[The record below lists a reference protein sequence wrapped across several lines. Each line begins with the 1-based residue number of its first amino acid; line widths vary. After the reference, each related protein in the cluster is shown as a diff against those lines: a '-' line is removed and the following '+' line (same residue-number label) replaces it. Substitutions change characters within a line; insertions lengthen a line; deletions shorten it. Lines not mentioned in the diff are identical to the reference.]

1 MRLVSALLK
10 TLLAGELRAHPGRVA
25 LSVIAIAIGVAMGY
39 AVHLINHAALAE
51 FSQATRSLMG
61 AADLEIRGPRT
72 GFDETVYARIAS
84 LPQVA
89 EASPVVE
96 VEARLPG
103 QQEALRLFGIDA
115 FRAVAVNPGLVG
127 QPAAKEA
134 DGEPQRLDL
143 FDPSA
148 VFLSPAALAWLGLKP
163 GDTLTVQTGLD
174 TVALRVAGSLPAAGE
189 GLRFAVMDIGAAQ
202 WRFGRIGLI
211 QRIDLKLAPGVDANA
226 FRRTLPPLLPAGV
239 AAFAP
244 EDKLRV
250 TATLSRAYRVNL
262 DVLALVALFT
272 GAFLVFS
279 TQALSVIRRRTQL
292 ALLRALG
299 MTRGGLSRM
308 LLAEGAAQ
316 GLAGAVLGIVLGLG
330 LAAAVLRY
338 WGGDLGGGYF
348 PGVRPTLHASVASA
362 LGFAALGIAAS
373 LAGSLAPAWEAARA
387 RPAQALKAGDEETV
401 LRRLSTPWPALGII
415 VAGAALTQAK
425 PVAGLPVFGYVSVAL
440 LLVGAI
446 LLMPRLA
453 HWTFAILPSVRHAV
467 PHLAFAQLAGA
478 PGRASIGL
486 AGILA
491 SFSLMAAM
499 AIMVASFRD
508 SVDRWLNAVLPAQ
521 LYLRTSDT
529 GDTGF
534 FPDAERA
541 AIAATPGV
549 ARVEFAR
556 ANQILLNPRRPAV
569 ALIARPIDKRHP
581 EARLALTGPPV
592 EPRAGEPPPVWV
604 SEAMTDLYGMRTGE
618 RVMLPIAGRQVAFTV
633 AGVWRDYVR
642 QNGAVVIDLD
652 DYQRA
657 SGDSRIT
664 DAALWLAP
672 GATTEAVAERLRERL
687 AQRAGHLDITTP
699 GAMREAG
706 LRAFDRS
713 FAVTYLLEAVAI
725 AIGLFGIAA
734 SFSAQ
739 ALARSREFG
748 VLRHVGVT
756 RSQIGAMLALEG
768 ALLASLGVVAG
779 CVLGWAIALI
789 LVHVVNPQSF
799 HWTMDLS
806 MPWRLLA
813 ALALALIAAASL
825 TALASGRRA
834 MSAGAI
840 HAVRED
846 W

>member
-84 LPQVA
+84 LPQA
-89 EASPVVE
+89 
-96 VEARLPG
+96 
-103 QQEALRLFGIDA
+103 
-115 FRAVAVNPGLVG
+115 
-127 QPAAKEA
+127 
-134 DGEPQRLDL
+134 RLDL

-163 GDTLTVQTGLD
+163 GDTLTVQAGLD

-581 EARLALTGPPV
+581 EARLALTGSPA
-592 EPRAGEPPPVWV
+592 RGSTGGPPPVWV

>member
-1 MRLVSALLK
+1 
-10 TLLAGELRAHPGRVA
+10 
-25 LSVIAIAIGVAMGY
+25 
-39 AVHLINHAALAE
+39 
-51 FSQATRSLMG
+51 
-61 AADLEIRGPRT
+61 
-72 GFDETVYARIAS
+72 
-84 LPQVA
+84 
-89 EASPVVE
+89 
-96 VEARLPG
+96 
-103 QQEALRLFGIDA
+103 
-115 FRAVAVNPGLVG
+115 
-127 QPAAKEA
+127 
-134 DGEPQRLDL
+134 
-143 FDPSA
+143 
-148 VFLSPAALAWLGLKP
+148 
-163 GDTLTVQTGLD
+163 
-174 TVALRVAGSLPAAGE
+174 
-189 GLRFAVMDIGAAQ
+189 
-202 WRFGRIGLI
+202 
-211 QRIDLKLAPGVDANA
+211 
-226 FRRTLPPLLPAGV
+226 
-239 AAFAP
+239 
-244 EDKLRV
+244 
-250 TATLSRAYRVNL
+250 
-262 DVLALVALFT
+262 
-272 GAFLVFS
+272 
-279 TQALSVIRRRTQL
+279 
-292 ALLRALG
+292 
-299 MTRGGLSRM
+299 
-308 LLAEGAAQ
+308 
-316 GLAGAVLGIVLGLG
+316 
-330 LAAAVLRY
+330 
-338 WGGDLGGGYF
+338 
-348 PGVRPTLHASVASA
+348 
-362 LGFAALGIAAS
+362 
-373 LAGSLAPAWEAARA
+373 
-387 RPAQALKAGDEETV
+387 
-401 LRRLSTPWPALGII
+401 
-415 VAGAALTQAK
+415 
-425 PVAGLPVFGYVSVAL
+425 
-440 LLVGAI
+440 
-446 LLMPRLA
+446 
-453 HWTFAILPSVRHAV
+453 
-467 PHLAFAQLAGA
+467 
-478 PGRASIGL
+478 
-486 AGILA
+486 
-491 SFSLMAAM
+491 
-499 AIMVASFRD
+499 
-508 SVDRWLNAVLPAQ
+508 
-521 LYLRTSDT
+521 
-529 GDTGF
+529 
-534 FPDAERA
+534 
-541 AIAATPGV
+541 
-549 ARVEFAR
+549 
-556 ANQILLNPRRPAV
+556 
-569 ALIARPIDKRHP
+569 
-581 EARLALTGPPV
+581 
-592 EPRAGEPPPVWV
+592 
-604 SEAMTDLYGMRTGE
+604 MTDLYGMRTGE